1 VGTRMFELAMVGLIV
16 VFFWVAVA
24 VLLNRVGE
32 E

>member
-1 VGTRMFELAMVGLIV
+1 MFELAMVGLIV